1 MDLRDAYRVLE
12 LPHGA
17 SEDTVRE
24 ARKTL
29 AKVWHPDR
37 HANDPEL
44 QRKAEI
50 KQAEINA
57 AFEAIRDAGFPAGS
71 AGPAPRPA
79 SPPSGPRPTT
89 SPGVK
94 PAPPGPPK
102 PWTMPPAPPKIEL
115 VVRRRVR
122 LWVIAVVVAGVGL
135 GAYFAILK
143 LGKPAPRVPVVIVA
157 DAAASDPADA
167 AVVAEVGDAP
177 VAPAIDAPEISDDTT
192 GTFGLGAT
200 REEVRAAQGPPKRVS
215 TVITED
221 WNYGMSEVSFDRK
234 SGRVVGWSQRDRK
247 LKTKIVPTDRD
258 AAALGQRTGF
268 TKGSTKDEVL
278 GAQGTPT
285 GIDHVIVETW
295 NYGFSS
301 IDFDRTGKVIE
312 WAERDVALKIR

>member
-17 SEDTVRE
+17 SEDSVRE

-57 AFEAIRDAGFPAGS
+57 AFETIRDAGFSAGS
-71 AGPAPRPA
+71 AGPAPSPA
-79 SPPSGPRPTT
+79 SGPRPT
-89 SPGVK
+89 SPGVQ

-102 PWTMPPAPPKIEL
+102 PWTAPPTPPKIEL

-122 LWVIAVVVAGVGL
+122 LWVIAVVVAAVGL

-143 LGKPAPRVPVVIVA
+143 LGKPAPRVPVVSVV

-167 AVVAEVGDAP
+167 AVVAEVGDA
-177 VAPAIDAPEISDDTT
+177 APTAPTIDAPEISDDTT

-234 SGRVVGWSQRDRK
+234 TGRVVGWSQRDRK

-285 GIDHVIVETW
+285 AIDHVIVETW

-312 WAERDVALKIR
+312 WSERDVALKVR

>member
-1 MDLRDAYRVLE
+1 MELRDAYRVLE
-12 LPHGA
+12 LSHGA
-17 SEDTVRE
+17 SEDSVRE

-50 KQAEINA
+50 KLSEINA
-57 AFEAIRDAGFPAGS
+57 AFESIRDAGFPGKVAEPVAS
-71 AGPAPRPA
+71 ARPA
-79 SPPSGPRPTT
+79 T
-89 SPGVK
+89 SPGIQPVERK
-94 PAPPGPPK
+94 APAPPK
-102 PWTMPPAPPKIEL
+102 PWTAPPAPPKIEF
-115 VVRRRVR
+115 VGRRRVR
-122 LWVIAVVVAGVGL
+122 LWVIAVVVAAIGL
-135 GAYFAILK
+135 GTYFAIVK
-143 LGKPAPRVPVVIVA
+143 LGTPAPRAPIVVA

-167 AVVAEVGDAP
+167 AVIAETVVDA
-177 VAPAIDAPEISDDTT
+177 AAEPAIDAPEVSDDTT
-192 GTFGLGAT
+192 GTFGLGST

-215 TVITED
+215 NVITED
-221 WNYGMSEVSFDRK
+221 WSYGFSEVSFDRK
-234 SGRVVGWSQRDRK
+234 TGRVVGWSQRDRK

-278 GAQGTPT
+278 GAMGTPT
-285 GIDHVIVETW
+285 AIDHVIVETW

-312 WAERDVALKIR
+312 WSERDVKLKVR